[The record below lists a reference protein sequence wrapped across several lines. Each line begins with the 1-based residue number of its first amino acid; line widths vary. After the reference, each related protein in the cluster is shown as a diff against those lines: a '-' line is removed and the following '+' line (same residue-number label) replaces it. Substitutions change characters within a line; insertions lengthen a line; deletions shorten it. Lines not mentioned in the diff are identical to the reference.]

1 MSAEQTLFGTTLAL
15 YFAASVCYHVHLFA
29 GGERARRFA
38 PVLVA
43 LGALAHFAAIGVWCV
58 SHHGFSILRDPAMPF
73 SLVAFFLALAQLG
86 VTARPGWAA
95 VGSLVLPLA
104 FAAQFYATWSMTG
117 STVQL
122 RPASSLLSPHV
133 LAILLGFS
141 AFTLAFCL
149 SILYL
154 AQSRL
159 LKAKRRWS
167 LFNRLPPLESIA
179 TASHWLAALGFS
191 MLTLGIIT
199 GAIAAPDHW
208 ERAWYFDPRT
218 LISLIAW
225 AIYAAYIGAS
235 MGMGWRGRRTTYF
248 LIAGYL
254 AVLVAFIASL
264 AWPKNVG
271 HTAAPPSVRA
281 KITTGVSEC

>member
-1 MSAEQTLFGTTLAL
+1 MNAEQLLFGLTLVL
-15 YFAASVCYHVHLFA
+15 YFVASVCYHTHLFA

-38 PVLVA
+38 PVLVG

-58 SHHGFSILRDPAMPF
+58 SHHGVSILRDPAMPY
-73 SLVAFFLALAQLG
+73 SLVAFFLAVAQLG
-86 VTARPGWAA
+86 VTLRPGWAS
-95 VGSLVLPLA
+95 VGSLVMPLA
-104 FAAQFYATWSMTG
+104 FAAQFYATWNVSG
-117 STVQL
+117 SVVQL

-149 SILYL
+149 AILYL

-159 LKAKRRWS
+159 LKSKRRLT

-191 MLTLGIIT
+191 LLTLGIIT
-199 GAIAAPDHW
+199 GAIAAPDYW

-218 LISLIAW
+218 VISLIAW
-225 AIYAAYIGAS
+225 AIYAVYIGMS
-235 MGMGWRGRRTTYF
+235 LGMGWRGRRTTYF

-254 AVLVAFIASL
+254 AVLVAFVASL
-264 AWPKNVG
+264 TWPKNVG
-271 HTAAPPSVRA
+271 HTAAPPTVRA
-281 KITTGVSEC
+281 ANLVGEQEC